1 MIQHRIDT
9 KNKVCIKLK
18 LLEVCEGKYNRDV
31 TIDPDNRVDDV
42 VAIFELLGILNIPV
56 STNII
61 SQSRSNI

>member
-18 LLEVCEGKYNRDV
+18 LLEVCKGKYNRDV

-42 VAIFELLGILNIPV
+42 VAIFGLLGILNIPV
-56 STNII
+56 
-61 SQSRSNI
+61 